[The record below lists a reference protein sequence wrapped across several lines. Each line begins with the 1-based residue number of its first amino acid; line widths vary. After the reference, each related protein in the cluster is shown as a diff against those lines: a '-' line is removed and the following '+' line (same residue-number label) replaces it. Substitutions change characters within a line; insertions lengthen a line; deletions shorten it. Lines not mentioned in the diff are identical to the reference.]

1 MTMEKNVNKYY
12 ILLGIFSFF
21 GYFIGT
27 TVFVLFGGKGSFYH
41 SISGFLGAAV
51 LAFAYSIYYQ
61 KRFPDLNRKAEQLLN
76 DERSI
81 LIKGKSAEFTLKLL
95 YLFLLIVM
103 AIGMIIDDSW
113 IRYASAGAFLV
124 LNIINFIIFKVLD
137 RKM

>member
-1 MTMEKNVNKYY
+1 MENKVNLYY

-27 TVFVLFGGKGSFYH
+27 TIFVLFGGKGSFYY
-41 SISGFLGAAV
+41 SMSGFLGAVVFAI
-51 LAFAYSIYYQ
+51 AYSIYYQ

-81 LIKGKSAEFTLKLL
+81 LVKGKSAELTLKLL
-95 YLFLLIVM
+95 YLFLLIVVS
-103 AIGMIIDDSW
+103 IGMIIDDSW
-113 IRYASAGAFLV
+113 IRYASAGTFLV
-124 LNIINFIIFKVLD
+124 LNIINFIIYRVFN

>member
-1 MTMEKNVNKYY
+1 MENRVNRYY
-12 ILLGIFSFF
+12 TLLGIFSSI

-27 TVFVLFGGKGSFYH
+27 TVFVLFGGDGRLYH
-41 SISGFLGAAV
+41 FISGVLGAAV
-51 LAFAYSIYYQ
+51 LVITYHSYYQ
-61 KRFPDLNRKAEQLLN
+61 MRFPDLNRKAEQLLN
-76 DERSI
+76 DERTI
-81 LIKGKSAEFTLKLL
+81 LVKGKSAELTLKLL

-103 AIGMIIDDSW
+103 AIGVIIDDSW

>member
-1 MTMEKNVNKYY
+1 MENKVNRYY

-27 TVFVLFGGKGSFYH
+27 TIFVLFGGKGSFYY
-41 SISGFLGAAV
+41 SISGFLGAVVFAI
-51 LAFAYSIYYQ
+51 AYSIYYQ

-81 LIKGKSAEFTLKLL
+81 LVKGKSAELTLMLL
-95 YLFLLIVM
+95 YLFLLIIM
-103 AIGMIIDDSW
+103 TIGMIIDDSW
-113 IRYASAGAFLV
+113 IRYASAGTFLV
-124 LNIINFIIFKVLD
+124 LNIINFIIYRVFN

>member
-1 MTMEKNVNKYY
+1 MENKVNRYY

-27 TVFVLFGGKGSFYH
+27 TIFVLFGGKGSFYY
-41 SISGFLGAAV
+41 SMSGFLGAVVFAI
-51 LAFAYSIYYQ
+51 AYSIYYQ

-81 LIKGKSAEFTLKLL
+81 LIKGKSAELTLKLL
-95 YLFLLIVM
+95 YLFLLIVV

-113 IRYASAGAFLV
+113 IRYASAGTFLV
-124 LNIINFIIFKVLD
+124 LNIINFIIYRVFN

>member
-1 MTMEKNVNKYY
+1 MENKVNRYY

-27 TVFVLFGGKGSFYH
+27 TIFVLFGGKGSFYY
-41 SISGFLGAAV
+41 SISGFLGAVVFAI
-51 LAFAYSIYYQ
+51 AYSIYYQ

-81 LIKGKSAEFTLKLL
+81 LIKGKSAELTLKLL

-124 LNIINFIIFKVLD
+124 LNFINFIIFKVLD
-137 RKM
+137 RRMWF

>member
-1 MTMEKNVNKYY
+1 MENKVNRYY

-27 TVFVLFGGKGSFYH
+27 TIFVLFGGKGSFYY
-41 SISGFLGAAV
+41 SISGFLGAVVFAI
-51 LAFAYSIYYQ
+51 AYSIYYQ

-81 LIKGKSAEFTLKLL
+81 LIKGKSAELTLKLL

-124 LNIINFIIFKVLD
+124 LNIINFIIFRVLD

>member
-1 MTMEKNVNKYY
+1 MENKVNRYY

-27 TVFVLFGGKGSFYH
+27 TIFVLFGGKGSFYY
-41 SISGFLGAAV
+41 SISGFLGAVVFAI
-51 LAFAYSIYYQ
+51 AYSIYYQ

-81 LIKGKSAEFTLKLL
+81 LIKGKSAELTLKLL
-95 YLFLLIVM
+95 YLFLLIVV

-113 IRYASAGAFLV
+113 IRYASAGTFLV
-124 LNIINFIIFKVLD
+124 LNIINFIIYRVFN